1 MRLLEQIK
9 SLGYEVRIDS
19 GNIKLSYKGE
29 DKPDK
34 GRVLPLLEELK
45 ANKDKAIKE
54 LKRVRKTYK
63 IYSKI
68 LKDYL
73 WIAATDK
80 ELKELVSE
88 GVKEVVYI
96 QAEVSMLIEEG
107 VSKEGLE
114 AIHKI
119 KQVFLESRIED
130 VEN

>member
-1 MRLLEQIK
+1 MSVDAVNGFEENKTMDLMDK
-9 SLGYEVRIDS
+9 Y
-19 GNIKLSYKGE
+19 LSRV
-29 DKPDK
+29 KPD
-34 GRVLPLLEELK
+34 
-45 ANKDKAIKE
+45 NKRPKNKP
-54 LKRVRKTYK
+54 YK

-88 GVKEVVYI
+88 GVKEVIYI

-130 VEN
+130 VGTKS